1 LRIAVDTNV
10 LLRFLL
16 ADDLIQHRASVETLE
31 QATAVIL
38 PLVALCEVGWV
49 LNRTYDLSRAE
60 IAAMLRGL
68 TSIGNVEFDVTEVEA
83 GLAML
88 DTGGDFADGVIACQG
103 RIKRADAFL
112 SFDLKAVNRLNA
124 SGENALVP
132 GARS

>member
-1 LRIAVDTNV
+1 MRIAVDTNV

-16 ADDLIQHRASVETLE
+16 ADDPIQHRASVETLE

-38 PLVALCEVGWV
+38 PLVALYEVGWV
-49 LNRTYDLSRAE
+49 LNRTYGLSRAE

-68 TSIGNVEFDVTEVEA
+68 TSIGSVEFDVTEVEA

-88 DTGGDFADGVIACQG
+88 DAGGDFADGVIACQG

>member
-1 LRIAVDTNV
+1 MRIAVDTNV

-16 ADDLIQHRASVETLE
+16 ADDPIQHRASVETLE

-49 LNRTYDLSRAE
+49 LNRTYGLSRAE

-68 TSIGNVEFDVTEVEA
+68 TSIGNVEFDMTEVEA